1 MKLKIFE
8 SLIVNSRLICIN
20 PKPRTKM
27 KKKLKFGLIL
37 KFDKTKL
44 HKIKSFM
51 AIRGA
56 IERNQKREDQIE
68 FDQIPKLKP

>member
-1 MKLKIFE
+1 
-8 SLIVNSRLICIN
+8 
-20 PKPRTKM
+20 M
-27 KKKLKFGLIL
+27 KKKLKFGLLL

-68 FDQIPKLKP
+68 FN

>member
-1 MKLKIFE
+1 
-8 SLIVNSRLICIN
+8 
-20 PKPRTKM
+20 M
-27 KKKLKFGLIL
+27 KKKLKFGLLL